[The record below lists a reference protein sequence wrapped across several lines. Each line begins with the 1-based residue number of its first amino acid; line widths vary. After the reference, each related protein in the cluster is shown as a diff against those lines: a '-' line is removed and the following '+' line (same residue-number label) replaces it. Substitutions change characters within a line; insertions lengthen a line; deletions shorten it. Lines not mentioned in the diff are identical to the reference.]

1 MTKEE
6 RLKELKMELDKVES
20 QNFYNKM
27 VDRWNAENYR
37 IDRETHER
45 IIELEN
51 EIAQYEKT
59 ELKE

>member
-6 RLKELKMELDKVES
+6 KLKELKMELDKVES

-45 IIELEN
+45 IVELEN
-51 EIAQYEKT
+51 EIAQYEKQN
-59 ELKE
+59 

>member
-27 VDRWNAENYR
+27 TDRWNSENYR
-37 IDRETHER
+37 IDKETHER
-45 IIELEN
+45 IVELEN
-51 EIAQYEKT
+51 EIALYAKQN
-59 ELKE
+59 

>member
-45 IIELEN
+45 IVELEN
-51 EIAQYEKT
+51 EIAQYEKQN
-59 ELKE
+59 

>member
-45 IIELEN
+45 IVELEN

>member
-1 MTKEE
+1 MTREE

-37 IDRETHER
+37 IDKETHER
-45 IIELEN
+45 IVELEN

>member
-27 VDRWNAENYR
+27 VDRWNSENYR

-45 IIELEN
+45 IVELEN
-51 EIAQYEKT
+51 EIAKYEK
-59 ELKE
+59 

>member
-1 MTKEE
+1 MTEEE

-45 IIELEN
+45 IVELEN

>member
-45 IIELEN
+45 IVELEN
-51 EIAQYEKT
+51 EITQYEKT

>member
-27 VDRWNAENYR
+27 VDKWNAENYR

-45 IIELEN
+45 IVEIEN

>member
-27 VDRWNAENYR
+27 VDRWNTENYR

-45 IIELEN
+45 IVELEN

>member
-27 VDRWNAENYR
+27 VDRWNSENYR

-45 IIELEN
+45 IVELEN
-51 EIAQYEKT
+51 EIAQYEKQN
-59 ELKE
+59 

>member
-1 MTKEE
+1 
-6 RLKELKMELDKVES
+6 MELDKVES

-45 IIELEN
+45 IVELEN

-59 ELKE
+59 ELKEW

>member
-27 VDRWNAENYR
+27 IDRWNSENYR
-37 IDRETHER
+37 IDKETHER
-45 IIELEN
+45 IVELEN
-51 EIAQYEKT
+51 EIALYEKQN
-59 ELKE
+59 

>member
-1 MTKEE
+1 MNKEE

-20 QNFYNKM
+20 RNFYNKM

-45 IIELEN
+45 IVELEN

>member
-27 VDRWNAENYR
+27 VDKWNSENYR

-45 IIELEN
+45 IVELEN
-51 EIAQYEKT
+51 EIASYEN
-59 ELKE
+59 